1 MVHLHNGILRS
12 REIEGAYTLWNGM
25 DRTGEHYAKWNEAD
39 GVEEIPHDLTFYWNI
54 MNRRNKQ
61 RKYNQRHEV
70 KNNLTIAR
78 GEWRGDSKEM
88 VL

>member
-1 MVHLHNGILRS
+1 M
-12 REIEGAYTLWNGM
+12 
-25 DRTGEHYAKWNEAD
+25 
-39 GVEEIPHDLTFYWNI
+39 EEIPHDLTFNWNI